1 MSTPDEPT
9 PRSQRQP
16 ATFPVVV
23 PKSGLPVFA
32 PVAASSAPR
41 REGPTVAEAHAAPDA
56 LAAYEHSPAPPTRTH
71 ARVWVGVLTVASLA
85 LATFAAY
92 LWVINTQWQQQND
105 ELRVSVAELEG
116 KVESSA
122 AQVADLQSELLV
134 AQANLDGATG
144 RVTDLADTSAN
155 ARDQVAFLTELADSF
170 QQCSQAQ
177 ETRIAHL
184 QDASSYTAASLAAE
198 GRDVKKYC
206 DGVIDTYTEFLTT
219 VESH

>member
-9 PRSQRQP
+9 LRGPRQP
-16 ATFPVVV
+16 APFPVVV
-23 PKSGLPVFA
+23 PRSGLPVFA
-32 PVAASSAPR
+32 PVAATSAPR
-41 REGPTVAEAHAAPDA
+41 TEGPTAAEAHAAPDP
-56 LAAYEHSPAPPTRTH
+56 LAAPELSPAPPTHTH

-116 KVESSA
+116 KVEVSA
-122 AQVADLQSELLV
+122 AQVADLQSELLD

-155 ARDQVAFLTELADSF
+155 ARDQVAFLTELTDSF

-177 ETRIAHL
+177 ASRISHL
-184 QDASSYTAASLAAE
+184 QDASSYTATSLAAE

-206 DGVIDTYTEFLTT
+206 DGVIETYTEFLAT
-219 VESH
+219 VESD